1 MFKILSRLGF
11 PRTTPS
17 LPNIGISIS
26 VADRLDLDLA
36 IEKDGE
42 KDGSIEAEPA
52 ALRHV
57 QINAAFVD
65 VEDLDPEFLDRDGK
79 ERIIETAHDLSTR
92 LVSLEDDATLPV
104 HTIRMWTIGLGLT
117 CFGAILGEIL
127 TFRPQV
133 YKVSSLF
140 LLGTGWHRI
149 LPKDDRGPFWAV
161 LNPGPFS
168 IKEHVCI
175 TVMASAGSS
184 GALAISTFAV
194 EKLYYNITPSYGI
207 AIFTLIGEDSTTGC
221 SHSSPS
227 LSMAR
232 NVVAASQFFG
242 YGLGGMYRSI
252 LVYPTFA
259 VWPSLIPSVSLLE
272 TLHREKDLRS
282 QRRRRKFFWIV
293 FAGIFVWEWFPEIIA
308 PTLTGISIFC
318 LVDRTNP
325 NLTRVFGGTN
335 TNEGLGLFSIGF
347 DWLQITSATL
357 YLPWATMV
365 SQVIGVVLCFIIIV
379 WGYFGNVW
387 NAKNF
392 PFMGQSLFYEV
403 SAHLHDVRVRSQN
416 NTSLRWMQNGSV
428 YDASLILD
436 TNFDLNETALAEQV
450 LYFGL
455 NLSIGASFM
464 HVFIWYRKD
473 LFKAWRKWNSKV
485 YDDPHYL
492 KMQAYP
498 DCPMWVYSGTALG
511 AFVIALVTLYAG
523 HSGMPWYA
531 LLIGAIFALIEL
543 PVLSIMT
550 AVTGFHSS
558 GSTLCQMLGSALVP
572 GNARASL
579 YFGLYSSNSV
589 AQGSLMVKDLKVST
603 AVTLEGECDCSD
615 SKSCSLWLSQLGQY
629 TKVPPRAMFAVQA
642 VGTLLGSVL
651 NLVVMNSIVSSQR
664 QVLLKVEG
672 TNLWSGNVVQ
682 SYNTQVGDR
691 MYGPHNKYFIIPLGI
706 GKFERKLACVVLG
719 LLVPLPF
726 YIGHRFWPKLRLN
739 QVVTPEMCRCL
750 GYLSVGINS
759 SVTVSVMLAIA
770 AQFYLRRRRPTFF
783 RKYNYLMAA
792 ALDGGTDFMIF
803 VSTFTINGGAG
814 KQYTFPHWALNPK
827 DHYDCES
834 SQNLIEAPRSD
845 KIMRGL
851 MIPRLPDCAPLP
863 KFE

>member
-1 MFKILSRLGF
+1 MWMTS
-11 PRTTPS
+11 S
-17 LPNIGISIS
+17 
-26 VADRLDLDLA
+26 
-36 IEKDGE
+36 
-42 KDGSIEAEPA
+42 
-52 ALRHV
+52 
-57 QINAAFVD
+57 AFRV
-65 VEDLDPEFLDRDGK
+65 
-79 ERIIETAHDLSTR
+79 IQTAHDYSTR
-92 LVSLEDDATLPV
+92 LISLEDDQTLPV
-104 HTIRMWTIGLGLT
+104 HTLRMWTIGLGLT

-133 YKVSSLF
+133 YEVSSLF
-140 LLGTGWHRI
+140 LQIIAYSTGTKLPVIGTAWHRI
-149 LPKDDRGPFWAV
+149 LPKADRGRIWAV
-161 LNPGPFS
+161 LNPGPFN

-175 TVMASAGSS
+175 TVMASTGSS

-207 AIFTLIGEDSTTGC
+207 AISTLI
-221 SHSSPS
+221 
-227 LSMAR
+227 
-232 NVVAASQFFG
+232 ASQFFG
-242 YGLGGMYRSI
+242 YSLGGLYRSI

-282 QRRRRKFFWIV
+282 QRRRYKFFWIV
-293 FAGIFVWEWFPEIIA
+293 FACIFVWEWFPEIIA
-308 PTLTGISIFC
+308 PTVTGISIFC

-325 NLTRVFGGTN
+325 DFTRIFGGTN
-335 TNEGLGLFSIGF
+335 ANEGLGLFSIGF

-365 SQVIGVVLCFIIIV
+365 SQGIGVVLCFTIVV
-379 WGYFGNVW
+379 WGYFTNVW

-392 PFMGQSLFYEV
+392 PFMGQSLFHE
-403 SAHLHDVRVRSQN
+403 
-416 NTSLRWMQNGSV
+416 NGSI
-428 YDASLILD
+428 YNASLILD
-436 TNFDLNETALAEQV
+436 SKFDLNKTALAEQV

-464 HVFIWYRKD
+464 HVFVWYRKD
-473 LFKAWRKWNSKV
+473 LVEAWRQWRCKIH
-485 YDDPHYL
+485 DDPHYM

-498 DCPMWVYSGTALG
+498 ECPMWVYLATAIG
-511 AFVIALVTLYAG
+511 AFAVALVTLYAG

-531 LLIGAIFALIEL
+531 LLIGVLFALVEL

-558 GSTLCQMLGSALVP
+558 GSTLCQMLGGALVP

-589 AQGSLMVKDLKVST
+589 AQGSLMVKDLK
-603 AVTLEGECDCSD
+603 
-615 SKSCSLWLSQLGQY
+615 LGQY
-629 TKVPPRAMFAVQA
+629 TKVPPRALFAVQT

-664 QVLLKVEG
+664 QVLLNVEG

-682 SYNTQVGDR
+682 SYNTQAIAWGALGKE

-706 GKFERKLACVVLG
+706 LLG

-726 YIGHRFWPKLRLN
+726 YIGHHFWPSFRLN
-739 QVVTPEMCRCL
+739 QIVTPEMCRCL

-759 SVTVSVMLAIA
+759 SVFVSFLLAIY
-770 AQFYLRRRRPTFF
+770 AQFYLRRKRSTFF

-803 VSTFTINGGAG
+803 LSTFTINGGAG
-814 KQYTFPHWALNPK
+814 KQYTFPNWAMNPK
-827 DHYDCES
+827 GHYDC
-834 SQNLIEAPRSD
+834 
-845 KIMRGL
+845 K
-851 MIPRLPDCAPLP
+851 
-863 KFE
+863 